1 MIRVMKATALQD
13 HKLEVSFSDGTSG
26 VVDLSCL
33 IRSELFSRL
42 SDEESFAQ
50 FSISRDGRV
59 IAWDEELELCAD
71 SLYLKTTGKRPQEIL
86 PGLKTRV

>member
-1 MIRVMKATALQD
+1 MIRIMKATVLQD
-13 HKLEVSFSDGTSG
+13 HRLEVSFSDGISG

-33 IRSELFSRL
+33 IRSELFGRL
-42 SDEESFAQ
+42 SDEKSFAQ
-50 FSISRDGRV
+50 FNISRDGRA

>member
-1 MIRVMKATALQD
+1 MIRIMKATVLQD
-13 HKLEVSFSDGTSG
+13 HRLEVSFSDGTSG

-42 SDEESFAQ
+42 SDEESFTQ
-50 FSISRDGRV
+50 FSISRDGRA